1 MIEIINEKFYDILNK
16 TEELRDPKTIDL
28 FKDVLDLIVLVMER
42 QNSFNDH
49 IDTNVMGLA
58 GDMGTLH
65 KEVINNKCCGTGQ
78 CGTPQSNQPKQN
90 NNLSDDI
97 LDIASFIVSDD
108 SKYSDYINN
117 KRKETKEFVK
127 SINGD
132 TDDEELSKDIAVL
145 SNFIEKKIRK

>member
-16 TEELRDPKTIDL
+16 TDELRDPKTIEI

-42 QNSFNDH
+42 QNQINDH
-49 IDTNVMGLA
+49 LDTNVMGLA
-58 GDMGTLH
+58 GDIGNLH

-78 CGTPQSNQPKQN
+78 CSTPQKNQN
-90 NNLSDDI
+90 NQTSVLSDDI

-108 SKYSDYINN
+108 TKYSEYINN

-127 SINGD
+127 SINGEIN
-132 TDDEELSKDIAVL
+132 DDDLSKDIAVL